1 MQSLDPILVERYS
14 KRFDQLIGLLD
25 SAAMVLI
32 PDAFE
37 MQIQSIRSARDLVVE
52 QKVVFDEIL
61 NSLSVGVLFQEG
73 VEIKLSAEQAINRT
87 CVGLLWS
94 CLDIISD
101 INLFRSDFADFME
114 SISIDSPAAWNLKDF
129 VLVESQVDNLCDAL
143 ESASNLIISVISSF
157 DN

>member
-14 KRFDQLIGLLD
+14 KRFDRLINLLE
-25 SAAMVLI
+25 SAEMVLI

-37 MQIQSIRSARDLVVE
+37 MQIQTIQSARELVVQ
-52 QKVVFDEIL
+52 QKSAFDEIL

-73 VEIKLSAEQAINRT
+73 VQIKMTAEQEINRT
-87 CVGLLWS
+87 CVGILWS

-101 INLFRSDFADFME
+101 INLFRSDFAEFME

-143 ESASNLIISVISSF
+143 DSASNLIISVISSF